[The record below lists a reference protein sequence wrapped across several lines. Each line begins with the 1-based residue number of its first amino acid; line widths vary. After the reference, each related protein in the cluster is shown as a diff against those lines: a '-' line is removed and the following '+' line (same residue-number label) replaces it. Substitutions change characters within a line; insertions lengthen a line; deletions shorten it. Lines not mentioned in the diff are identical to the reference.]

1 MFRCTEPARAAVAL
15 RALALAA
22 VLALAGRVAI
32 AAPPSLPGRL
42 ATPAE
47 IAAWDTDVRPDFK
60 GLPKGAGTVAAGA
73 QVWDGKCASCHG
85 SFGESN
91 EVFTPIVGGTT
102 PDDIKSGHVA
112 ALKPGSLQ
120 PHRTTLMKLATV
132 STLWDYIKRA
142 MPWTAPKSLSDDE
155 VYAVTAYILNLGD
168 IVPADF
174 TLSDKNIAEVQ
185 QRMPNRNGMSS
196 KHGLWD
202 VKARPDVVSVACM
215 RQCDADAAIRSTLPD
230 AMRNAH
236 GNLAQ
241 QHRSVGQTRG
251 IDTSLPRA
259 AAAAITS
266 GPEAALPVAPAP
278 VAKAAAPAAG
288 LRLARDN
295 TCLACH
301 GIDNKLVGP
310 AFAAIAAKYR
320 NQAGAADVIL
330 GRIKQGSSGAW
341 GAVPMPPQTEVSDA
355 DLKAIVGW
363 LLDGARQ

>member
-1 MFRCTEPARAAVAL
+1 MSRCISL
-15 RALALAA
+15 ALALLLTGP
-22 VLALAGRVAI
+22 LAS
-32 AAPPSLPGRL
+32 AAPPLLPGRA

-47 IAAWDTDVRPDFK
+47 LAAWDTDVRPDFK
-60 GLPKGAGTVAAGA
+60 GLPKGSGTVAAGS
-73 QVWDGKCASCHG
+73 QVWDAKCASCHG

-102 PDDIKSGHVA
+102 PDDIKNGRVA
-112 ALKPGSLQ
+112 ALKPGSQQ

-142 MPWTAPKSLSDDE
+142 MPWTEPKSLTDDE

-168 IVPADF
+168 VVPADF

-185 QRMPNRNGMSS
+185 QRMPNRNGMVNQ
-196 KHGLWD
+196 HGLWD
-202 VKARPDVVSVACM
+202 VKAKPDVVSVACM
-215 RQCDADAAIRSTLPD
+215 RNCDADAAIRSTLPD

-251 IDTSLPRA
+251 IDTTLPRA
-259 AAAAITS
+259 AAAAM
-266 GPEAALPVAPAP
+266 AAAPATAAP
-278 VAKAAAPAAG
+278 VARASAPAAG
-288 LRLARDN
+288 LKLAQKN

-301 GIDNKLVGP
+301 GIENKLVGP
-310 AFAAIAAKYR
+310 AFAAIAAKYK
-320 NQAGAADVIL
+320 NQAGAADVVL
-330 GRIKQGSSGAW
+330 GKIKQGSSGAW
-341 GAVPMPPQTEVSDA
+341 GAIPMPPQTQASDA

-363 LLDGARQ
+363 LLDGAKQ

>member
-1 MFRCTEPARAAVAL
+1 MSRCIKEQLAVIAAGAPARAVAAAM
-15 RALALAA
+15 ALALLGASA
-22 VLALAGRVAI
+22 S
-32 AAPPSLPGRL
+32 AAPPALPGRA

-60 GLPKGAGTVAAGA
+60 GLPKGAGTVTAGA

-112 ALKPGSLQ
+112 ALKPGAQQ

-132 STLWDYIKRA
+132 STLWDYIRRA
-142 MPWTAPKSLSDDE
+142 MPWTAPKSLSNDE

-185 QRMPNRNGMSS
+185 QRMPNRNGMVT

-202 VKARPDVVSVACM
+202 VKAKPDVSSVACM
-215 RQCDADAAIRSTLPD
+215 NNCDPAAQIRSTLPE
-230 AMRNAH
+230 AARNAH

-241 QHRSVGQTRG
+241 QHRSVGQTHG
-251 IDTSLPRA
+251 IDTSVPRA
-259 AAAAITS
+259 AGQAPTS
-266 GPEAALPVAPAP
+266 ANPAPAP
-278 VAKAAAPAAG
+278 AAQPLTG
-288 LRLARDN
+288 LQLARQN

-301 GIDNKLVGP
+301 GLDNKLVGP
-310 AFAAIAAKYR
+310 SFAAVAEKYK
-320 NQAGAADVIL
+320 NQAGAAEVIS
-330 GRIKQGSSGAW
+330 GKIRQGSSGAW
-341 GAVPMPPQTEVSDA
+341 GTIPMPPQAQASDA
-355 DLKAIVGW
+355 ELKLIVAW
-363 LLDGARQ
+363 LLDGAKQ